1 MKQLRPFIQDDI
13 PQVTDLH
20 MRVFGVR
27 GNPVQQSPST
37 KLLQAYADHF
47 EEIFF
52 QNPWYDVALPS
63 LVYQGPTGRILGFLG
78 VMPRPMLFNGE
89 LIKAA
94 LSSQFIVA
102 PDSRSVG
109 ALLLKAFLAG
119 PQDLSLTDEA
129 NSIARKLW
137 EKIGGTITMS
147 YSVHWIRPLR
157 PSRFAVSLLSSF
169 SQKSKPWSYLVSAS
183 APICNLADAI
193 AVRKL
198 PRYFHVKVPQ
208 VSADELM
215 IETLLTYLS
224 EFSNTRSLWPAYD
237 DRSLKW
243 LLKVIAQKESLGALR
258 GMAVHDDKREMI
270 GWYIYHLNPGG
281 TSTALQIMA
290 RNNSM
295 SEVLDHLFYDAW
307 QQDSVAVSGRLDPR
321 FVREISDKYCFFN
334 CGRPWV
340 LIHSHNPDL
349 LRTFRDGDAML
360 SKLEGE
366 WCMRIV

>member
-1 MKQLRPFIQDDI
+1 MKQIRPFTQDDI
-13 PQVTDLH
+13 PQVIDLH

-27 GNPVQQSPST
+27 GKSFQHSSSP
-37 KLLQAYADHF
+37 KLLQTYADHF

-52 QNPWYDVALPS
+52 RNPWHDEALPS
-63 LVYQGPTGRILGFLG
+63 LVYQETTGRILGFLG
-78 VMPRPMLFNGE
+78 VMPRPMLFNGQ

-102 PDSRSVG
+102 PESRYVG
-109 ALLLKAFLAG
+109 ALLLKAFFSG

-129 NSIARKLW
+129 NSISRILW

-147 YSVHWIRPLR
+147 YSVHWTRPLR

-169 SQKSKPWSYLVSAS
+169 IGENKPWSYLVSAS
-183 APICNLADAI
+183 VPICNLADAI
-193 AVRKL
+193 VVRKL
-198 PRYFHVKVPQ
+198 PRYFHIKVPQ
-208 VSADELM
+208 VSADNLK
-215 IETLLTYLS
+215 IENLLTYLS
-224 EFSNTRSLWPAYD
+224 EFSSSRSLWPAYD

-243 LLKVIAQKESLGALR
+243 LLNVIAEKESLGALR
-258 GMAVHDDKREMI
+258 LMAVHNDKREMI
-270 GWYIYHLNPGG
+270 GWYLYHLKPGG
-281 TSTALQIMA
+281 MSTALQIMA

-295 SEVLDHLFYDAW
+295 NEVLDHLFYDAW
-307 QQDSVAVSGRLDPR
+307 RQDSVAVSGRLDPK

-340 LIHSHNPDL
+340 LVHSHNPEL

-366 WCMRIV
+366 WCMRLV